1 MDGLE
6 RFYLRHFWLLGMSV
20 YFPFVSFSPPSI
32 LHSMIPVT
40 SFFRDG
46 HHEIVVPL
54 QIICFFGIYIFLI
67 LILIFLSEH
76 VEMSLD
82 FTL

>member
-6 RFYLRHFWLLGMSV
+6 MVYLRHFWFLGMSL

-32 LHSMIPVT
+32 LDLMIPVT

-46 HHEIVVPL
+46 HHEIVVPF
-54 QIICFFGIYIFLI
+54 QIIYFFLEYIF
-67 LILIFLSEH
+67 S
-76 VEMSLD
+76 
-82 FTL
+82 